1 MPHLQRRRGRRGRA
15 AHRLKSET
23 WSESLGGVTWARRGR
38 VGKLIKVREASL
50 FEGVASGVWFVL
62 AGEIF

>member
-15 AHRLKSET
+15 AHRLK
-23 WSESLGGVTWARRGR
+23 SESLGGVTWARRGR